1 MATEFKLPELGENIK
16 GGVITKVLVTVGATV
31 AKDQP
36 VLEME
41 TDKAVVEVPSS
52 VAGTVTAVHVK
63 DGDKAAVGQLIF
75 TVAADGVSAPPAPLE
90 QPKKAKPQAPAP
102 AVPAPQAPAAAEGPA
117 PAPVA
122 AASPGVPVAAAPSV
136 RQFAREIG
144 IEISKV
150 PAGSPDGRITIDDVK
165 RYAKQINE
173 SRAAGGPA
181 APEIRLPDFSKW
193 GVVERQAMT
202 AVRRKTA
209 EHMALAW
216 SQIPHVT
223 QFDNADITGLE
234 ERRKKL
240 SPKVEKAGAKLTVT
254 AILIKIVAAA
264 LKVFPKFNASIDAAK
279 GEIILKKYIHI
290 GVAVDTDR
298 GLLVPVVK
306 EADRKNIVQIAVEL
320 AQMAEKARAGKLAL
334 DEMQGGSF
342 TVTNLGGI
350 GGTHFT
356 PIVNFPEVAILGV
369 GRARMEPHF
378 GGKDGCCSPKLVLP
392 LSLSYDHRLIDG
404 ADGARFL
411 RWVVEAIEEPLLI
424 PLEG

>member
-16 GGVITKVLVTVGATV
+16 SGVITKVLVTVGATV

-75 TVAADGVSAPPAPLE
+75 TVAAAGASAPPAPTE

-102 AVPAPQAPAAAEGPA
+102 AVPAPQAPAPAEGPA

-144 IEISKV
+144 IEISRV

-193 GVVERQAMT
+193 GAIERQAMT

-240 SPKVEKAGAKLTVT
+240 SPKVEKTGAKLTVT

-279 GEIILKKYIHI
+279 GEIILKKYVNI

-369 GRARMEPHF
+369 GRAKMEPHF
-378 GGKDGCCSPKLVLP
+378 GEKDGCCSPKLVLP